1 MIKWFLTLSLFLNA
15 NVFSFANVDGDK
27 IGPRQEMQ
35 IIDVMTPAGPEQM
48 RSVVWYAEGWIDYQM
63 NCIEV
68 EINELIGK
76 ADVVITNLYGQ
87 AVTAVT
93 IDPAVTTYVM
103 LPLPA
108 AGEYRLTVTGTEYLG
123 ECNFTIE

>member
-1 MIKWFLTLSLFLNA
+1 MKKWIFIFSFLVFDIFLT
-15 NVFSFANVDGDK
+15 FAGDDK
-27 IGPRQEMQ
+27 LGPREEIQ
-35 IIDVMTPAGPEQM
+35 IIDIMTPAQPDQM

-63 NCIEV
+63 NCIEI
-68 EINELIGK
+68 EINEMIGK
-76 ADVVITNLYGQ
+76 ADVVITNMYGQ
-87 AVTAVT
+87 AVASAV

-108 AGEYRLTVTGTEYLG
+108 AGEYRLTITGTDYQG

>member
-1 MIKWFLTLSLFLNA
+1 MKKWLIFTILCVLGVNA
-15 NVFSFANVDGDK
+15 NANNDGDVS
-27 IGPRQEMQ
+27 RLEMQ
-35 IIDVMTPAGPEQM
+35 ITDAIIPAHPDQM

-68 EINELIGK
+68 EINQIIGT
-76 ADVVITNLYGQ
+76 ADVVITDQFGKPV
-87 AVTAVT
+87 AAAT

-108 AGEYRLTVTGTEYLG
+108 EGFYRLTITAAEYQG